1 FGALAVL
8 QEPVRIQAALT
19 QLGHRDVE
27 GADPGVEVAVPVAVA
42 GVDPLRGPFTVAGA
56 AHRVGL
62 GREQRVD
69 ERGEQITQQIRAGLI
84 QLLGQELRGVDTGNS
99 GHRCVLLRGWL
110 SEIARRIHAV
120 AAPAWQAR
128 AHSGPSYTPLLDS
141 TALRAHWA
149 PPSPS
154 TGGCEP
160 N

>member
-1 FGALAVL
+1 
-8 QEPVRIQAALT
+8 
-19 QLGHRDVE
+19 
-27 GADPGVEVAVPVAVA
+27 AVA

-110 SEIARRIHAV
+110 SEIPRRIHPV
-120 AAPAWQAR
+120 AAPTLQAR
-128 AHSGPSYTPLLDS
+128 AHSGPSYTTLLDS
-141 TALRAHWA
+141 TSGLA
-149 PPSPS
+149 
-154 TGGCEP
+154 EP
-160 N
+160 VPEHPEVYWLPL